1 MPLPAAMSDWR
12 GSKAAFLGW
21 QCRTRQEAVRLRHGR
36 PDASMM
42 PELRYRGDDAGAGR
56 IVTVLCRRPEF
67 SVLPEFRHMAKST
80 MDPVKIREAALK
92 FLSAGYYQEPA
103 RFSDVVTA
111 SFAGASLAAARL
123 AAAGACTLTFEA
135 LSHRFTLECRVLE
148 LGPSD
153 HLREATWL
161 HNSFFNPELR
171 PDVRILGFQPDWQAS
186 EAMLPGSEDRAKGL
200 RVACAG
206 TRE

>member
-1 MPLPAAMSDWR
+1 
-12 GSKAAFLGW
+12 
-21 QCRTRQEAVRLRHGR
+21 
-36 PDASMM
+36 MM
-42 PELRYRGDDAGAGR
+42 PELRYRGNDSGAGR

-123 AAAGACTLTFEA
+123 AAAGTCTLVFEA
-135 LSHRFTLECRVLE
+135 LAHRFTLECRVHE

-161 HNSFFNPELR
+161 HNSFFNSELR
-171 PDVRILGFQPDWQAS
+171 PDVRILGFQPDWHAS
-186 EAMLPGSEDRAKGL
+186 EVMVPGSEDTTAAL
-200 RVACAG
+200 RVA
-206 TRE
+206 